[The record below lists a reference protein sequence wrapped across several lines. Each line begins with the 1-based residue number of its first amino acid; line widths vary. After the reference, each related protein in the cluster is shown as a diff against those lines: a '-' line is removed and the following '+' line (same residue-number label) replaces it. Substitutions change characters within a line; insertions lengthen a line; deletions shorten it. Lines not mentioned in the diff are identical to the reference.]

1 MIIEEVKKELT
12 GHIIPFWNKLRDD
25 ENGGFYGF
33 MSYDLKLDKQA
44 DKGVILH
51 ARILWFYSKAY
62 ITLGDKTLLDNARH
76 AYEFIKNHCID
87 YEYGGVYWM
96 MNYKGEPADTM
107 KHLLS
112 MHCHA
117 TITQAV
123 TKRLLSLPISFSTTS
138 RTTLSTS
145 MVTEKLSTDS
155 GTWYQMTLFLRM
167 ACMLIR
173 Q

>member
-62 ITLGDKTLLDNARH
+62 EDDWITAVIKAPTIIPKNLLDVNFSKMS
-76 AYEFIKNHCID
+76 FILF
-87 YEYGGVYWM
+87 
-96 MNYKGEPADTM
+96 PA
-107 KHLLS
+107 
-112 MHCHA
+112 
-117 TITQAV
+117 
-123 TKRLLSLPISFSTTS
+123 
-138 RTTLSTS
+138 
-145 MVTEKLSTDS
+145 TDS
-155 GTWYQMTLFLRM
+155 NPLLIICIPYRNNANPPNRPKMFVLLTFFL
-167 ACMLIR
+167 L
-173 Q
+173 